1 MRRGYEMML
10 FQRVAMLLLVGILL
24 FTTYHHAFQ
33 THFTASSNDLIHV
46 QLLGIN
52 DLHGQLDQYQQLQGK
67 KVGGAE
73 YLASHLQAYQEKNP
87 NTLLVHIG
95 DMVGGSP
102 PISSL
107 FNDEPTIEFLNLLN
121 VNIGTPG
128 NHEFDR
134 GVAEMKRL
142 IHGGYHEKTGRFKG
156 ATAKYI
162 SANVLDKK
170 TGKTVF
176 PPYIIKQIN
185 GIKIGFIG
193 VVTTDTNDFVLS
205 NSRQEVVIT
214 DEVNAINKS
223 AQQLKEQGVRSI
235 VVLAHIA
242 VNSDQNGGNPK
253 EDLAEMAYKVDDEV
267 DVMFGAHNH
276 QYANTI
282 VDDKLLVQA
291 YSYGKAFSQVELG
304 INKRTEEIT
313 YKQAEIVPVEHES
326 VKPDTKVMTLLQ
338 TYKDQL
344 GTHAGKTI
352 GTLPYKLTRKKNER
366 AESPLAQ
373 LVAEASRKEMQADI
387 ALVHHGGIR
396 ASLPKGDVT
405 KKELYTAFPFEHH
418 LVKIE
423 LTGKELYEVL
433 EQQWSEKYDAAL
445 QTAGITVEWNE
456 LAPFGER
463 IEEIKAESGEPIELT
478 QTYTIALS
486 NYLQEGGDGFS
497 KFKSTKVLQKGP
509 LVVDAVATHFEEVNL
524 KSFTNQ

>member
-1 MRRGYEMML
+1 MRL
-10 FQRVAMLLLVGILL
+10 FQRIAMLLLVGILL

-67 KVGGAE
+67 RVGGAE

-87 NTLLVHIG
+87 HTLLVHTG

-121 VNIGTPG
+121 VDIGTPG

-142 IHGGYHEKTGRFKG
+142 IHGESPQEKGNFKG
-156 ATAKYI
+156 ATAQYT
-162 SANVLDKK
+162 SANILDKK
-170 TGKTVF
+170 TGETVF
-176 PPYIIKQIN
+176 RPYVIKKIN
-185 GIKIGFIG
+185 GVNMGFIG
-193 VVTTDTNDFVLS
+193 VVTTDTNDFVLA
-205 NSRQEVVIT
+205 NSREEVMIT

-223 AQQLKEQGVRSI
+223 VKQLKEQGIRSI
-235 VVLAHIA
+235 VVLAH
-242 VNSDQNGGNPK
+242 VSVQSDQNGGNPK

-267 DVMFGAHNH
+267 DVMLGAHNH
-276 QYANTI
+276 QYANTV

-304 INKRTEEIT
+304 IDKRTEEIA

-326 VKPDTKVMTLLQ
+326 VKPDPKVMTFLQ

-344 GTHAGKTI
+344 GTDAGKSI
-352 GTLPYKLTRKKNER
+352 GTLPYQLTRKKNER

-405 KKELYTAFPFEHH
+405 KKDLYTAFPFEHH

-423 LTGKELYEVL
+423 VTGGDLYEIL

-445 QTAGITVEWNE
+445 QTAGITVEWND

-497 KFKSTKVLQKGP
+497 KLTSTKVLQKGP
-509 LVVDAVATHFEEVNL
+509 LIVDAVAMHFEDSYPLVVQ
-524 KSFTNQ
+524 K